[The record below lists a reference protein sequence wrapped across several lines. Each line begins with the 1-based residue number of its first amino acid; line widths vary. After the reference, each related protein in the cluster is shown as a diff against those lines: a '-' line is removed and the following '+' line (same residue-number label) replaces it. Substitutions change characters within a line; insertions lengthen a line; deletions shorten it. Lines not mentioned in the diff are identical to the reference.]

1 MTRRSKARLGLL
13 LAALLALGTA
23 RAAEPPILVGAVISE
38 SGNLA
43 DLAADLRKSLLLWA
57 EEVNETGGL
66 LGRRIELRLLDDR
79 SEAAAAADLYEKL
92 IRDERC
98 DVLIG
103 PMGSAAT
110 LGAAMAAERNRRVL
124 VNAAGAARAVQKGS
138 AQYVFQVPAPFATYG
153 AGALEI
159 ARRSGYRRL
168 AIYARNDP
176 GSREMASR
184 LKEDATAAGLQA
196 AEPEVYGI
204 GTANFSSQIETAKA
218 SQAEAWIAFGQ
229 ARDAAEMV
237 KSFRKHGYAPAMF
250 LAQGAADPQFI
261 RLLGQDAEHALG
273 IVAWDRGLGM
283 RETRRFAEAYA
294 RRWSA
299 EPTLLAAQGYAAAK
313 VLEAAVRRGG
323 SLEQDRIRD
332 ELQALEVETPL
343 GRYKVDRS
351 GAQLGVRPAVVQI
364 QGGRRQVVWPE
375 DLATAKWQLPYPR
388 WQERK
393 LLR

>member
-1 MTRRSKARLGLL
+1 MRRSQARLGLL
-13 LAALLALGTA
+13 FAALLALGTA

-43 DLAADLRKSLLLWA
+43 DLAADLRKSLLLWQ
-57 EEVNETGGL
+57 EEVNGSGGL

-79 SEAAAAADLYEKL
+79 SEAAAAADLYERL

-103 PMGSAAT
+103 PMGSAPT
-110 LGAAMAAERNRRVL
+110 LGAGMAAERNRRVL
-124 VNAAGAARAVQKGS
+124 VNATGAARAVQKGN
-138 AQYVFQVPAPFATYG
+138 ARYVFQVPAPFATYG

-159 ARRSGYRRL
+159 ARRAGYRRL

-184 LKEDATAAGLQA
+184 LKEDAAAAGLHA

-204 GTANFSSQIETAKA
+204 GTVNFSSQIELAKA

-229 ARDAAEMV
+229 VRDAADMV

-250 LAQGAADPQFI
+250 VAQGAADPQFI

-273 IVAWDRGLGM
+273 ILAWDRGFGTH
-283 RETRRFAEAYA
+283 ETRRFAEIYA

-313 VLEAAVRRGG
+313 VLEEAVRRAG

-343 GRYKVDRS
+343 GRYKVDKS
-351 GAQLGVRPAVVQI
+351 GAQLGARPAVVQI
-364 QGGRRQVVWPE
+364 QAGRRQVVWPE